1 MKKQILILALA
12 ILLAGCVGPQ
22 MAPPYNDQS
31 YGQTYGGGY
40 NALPPSNSYATP
52 WVGANTPWVYYQND
66 WFLNGVLYHN
76 YGNQYGWAPY
86 YSYPPTYIVRP
97 NNWYGPRWHT
107 WYQQNPHYHQNF
119 TQKYPYWRGHHPGQR
134 YDQNF
139 YNQHHQGQGG
149 GWHKGF
155 HGGQTPGTYGP
166 AGRGPGAAGPGGH
179 TPGTTGPAVRTPG
192 GLVLGP
198 GSRVGGS
205 TLGPGPAAAPGTRSG
220 GSHSWNHWSYGSHS
234 WWYWSWRPYPWDH
247 RSGGSHPWGPWSGGA
262 RPCWY
267 RSGGSHP
274 WNHWSYGSHS
284 WWCWSWR
291 PYPWDHRSPRRF
303 APPGLLVRQLV
314 LLVVPVLRFVPWG
327 YLLRRPA
334 PQEPLTLAGK
344 NRQKLLRR

>member
-1 MKKQILILALA
+1 MKKQVLILALA

-22 MAPPYNDQS
+22 MAPPMN
-31 YGQTYGGGY
+31 GQTYGGGY

-107 WYQQNPHYHQNF
+107 WYQQNPQYHQNF
-119 TQKYPYWRGHHPGQR
+119 TQKYPYWRGHHSGQR

-166 AGRGPGAAGPGGH
+166 AGRGPGATGPGGH
-179 TPGTTGPAVRTPG
+179 TPGTTGPVVHTPGGPGPAGRGPVGTGPAVRTPGTTGPAVRTPG
-192 GLVLGP
+192 
-198 GSRVGGS
+198 
-205 TLGPGPAAAPGTRSG
+205 TTGPAVRTPGTTGPTVRTPGGTGPAVRTPGAAGPAQSAPGTTGSG
-220 GSHSWNHWSYGSHS
+220 
-234 WWYWSWRPYPWDH
+234 
-247 RSGGSHPWGPWSGGA
+247 
-262 RPCWY
+262 
-267 RSGGSHP
+267 
-274 WNHWSYGSHS
+274 
-284 WWCWSWR
+284 
-291 PYPWDHRSPRRF
+291 
-303 APPGLLVRQLV
+303 
-314 LLVVPVLRFVPWG
+314 
-327 YLLRRPA
+327 
-334 PQEPLTLAGK
+334 
-344 NRQKLLRR
+344 RQKPAKTPPADKKQQQQQ